1 MPTITED
8 AIWAIGETARQAA
21 QSKSES
27 VASAAK
33 MAGELAVGVVTKL
46 TAGEMTAEDLQMLT
60 RRATQ
65 IAAERFSDLVANVA
79 EDLVDHYF

>member
-1 MPTITED
+1 
-8 AIWAIGETARQAA
+8 
-21 QSKSES
+21 
-27 VASAAK
+27 